1 MIACSFFNPMMIF
14 VKWCLRDDRVFSKI
28 NTFQT
33 RVGCNSSFAAP
44 SPPTPRP
51 STAHFLGLCNHCV
64 TIDLCLLTLRHS
76 LDPNL
81 KCLACYFS
89 SLSTYRLISFAFFSN
104 QPTAQPQNS
113 MPDIIIWMIRGE
125 KRLAYA
131 RIPAHQVLYSTSGG
145 NASGKYCGKTQTI
158 LLKVHCGMKEGL
170 LRHILFVTY
179 LRCLK
184 SVLTCSGLFFWD
196 HNFYRVTRDWLAFNQ
211 GTSLDV
217 SDINS
222 NMTLSF
228 AFWHEFS
235 TLGVSYKQY
244 ISSTYVSEYL
254 GKGGYSQ
261 SWDQSSLEEQTEW
274 ILIKS
279 GFIRLAYMIVSGWLS
294 NGCLNQKGQN

>member
-1 MIACSFFNPMMIF
+1 M
-14 VKWCLRDDRVFSKI
+14 
-28 NTFQT
+28 
-33 RVGCNSSFAAP
+33 GYNSSFDAP
-44 SPPTPRP
+44 
-51 STAHFLGLCNHCV
+51 
-64 TIDLCLLTLRHS
+64 
-76 LDPNL
+76 
-81 KCLACYFS
+81 
-89 SLSTYRLISFAFFSN
+89 STYRLILFAFFSN

-158 LLKVHCGMKEGL
+158 LLKVHLHCGMEKYMQISVLKEGL
-170 LRHILFVTY
+170 LCHILFVTY
-179 LRCLK
+179 LSCLK

-228 AFWHEFS
+228 AF
-235 TLGVSYKQY
+235 
-244 ISSTYVSEYL
+244 
-254 GKGGYSQ
+254 
-261 SWDQSSLEEQTEW
+261 
-274 ILIKS
+274 
-279 GFIRLAYMIVSGWLS
+279 
-294 NGCLNQKGQN
+294 